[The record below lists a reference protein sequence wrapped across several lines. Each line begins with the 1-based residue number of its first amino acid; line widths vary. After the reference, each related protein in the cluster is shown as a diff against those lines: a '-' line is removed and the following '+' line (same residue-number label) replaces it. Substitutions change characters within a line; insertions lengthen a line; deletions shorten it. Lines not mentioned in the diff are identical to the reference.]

1 MLTPVSDSAPG
12 ADQDDRALVDRA
24 QRGDEQAFRTLVER
38 YEGAVAA
45 TVIGMLGPGADADDV
60 GQEVFVRFYRSL
72 ARFRGEAAVKTYLTR
87 IAINQSLNALKRR
100 RRLLDRFVS
109 RDRSADEAPLAEPT
123 VSGERAISSSDRT
136 SAVHAAIRSLG
147 PEHRAI
153 VVLRMI
159 EGHST
164 RETAELLGVPQGT
177 VMSRLSRALKALEPM
192 LRPWAPES
200 DD

>member
-1 MLTPVSDSAPG
+1 M
-12 ADQDDRALVDRA
+12 
-24 QRGDEQAFRTLVER
+24 
-38 YEGAVAA
+38 
-45 TVIGMLGPGADADDV
+45 
-60 GQEVFVRFYRSL
+60 
-72 ARFRGEAAVKTYLTR
+72 
-87 IAINQSLNALKRR
+87 
-100 RRLLDRFVS
+100 
-109 RDRSADEAPLAEPT
+109 
-123 VSGERAISSSDRT
+123 SGERAISSSDRT

-159 EGHST
+159 EGHWT

-192 LRPWAPES
+192 LRPWALES